1 MLKNKYRSTFF
12 YLIILI
18 VGISLG
24 YFIIHQGTRF
34 DNETYSNADVPMHSA
49 WSHFLD
55 HLHENLSYPLA
66 ILILQIITI
75 IFVARIFGLLFKIGQ
90 LSVIGEIVA
99 GIALGPSL
107 LGNYFPEISSFLFPV
122 SSLGNLGVLSQIGLV
137 LLCLWWVWNL
147 T

>member
-1 MLKNKYRSTFF
+1 MTIASCALFFKIFKSSSIPTTNIKRTRPIWLSTPKLPNELTGKRNEDMLKNKYSSTFF

-66 ILILQIITI
+66 ISPITD
-75 IFVARIFGLLFKIGQ
+75 G
-90 LSVIGEIVA
+90 
-99 GIALGPSL
+99 
-107 LGNYFPEISSFLFPV
+107 
-122 SSLGNLGVLSQIGLV
+122 
-137 LLCLWWVWNL
+137 
-147 T
+147 